1 MAAHDLNALEAW
13 IGKTESREDL
23 ISPAPAAGLSAT
35 LDYGTPRASVGDP
48 LPPLWH
54 WLYFHAVPRPSE
66 TDRDGHPRRGGFLPP
81 VALPRRMWA
90 GSRIR
95 FESPLRVGD
104 RARRD
109 SAIASISH
117 KQGSAGDLVFVTVRH
132 RIYRGDALAIEEE
145 QDLVYRETATGNA
158 TPAPQP
164 APEEAQWTREIT
176 PDPVLLFRYSAFT
189 LNSHR
194 IHYDRDYA
202 MNVEGYQGL
211 VVQGPLTATLLLDSL
226 YREWPDAQ
234 VKSFSF
240 RGMRP
245 LLDGRQVLLQGRRD
259 DTSATLWALDEG
271 GALAMKANA
280 RLQ

>member
-1 MAAHDLNALEAW
+1 MAANDLNALEAW
-13 IGKTESREDL
+13 IGRTESREDL

-35 LDYGTPRASVGDP
+35 LDYSTPRASVGDP

-54 WLYFHAVPRPSE
+54 WLYFHAVSRPSD

-132 RIYRGDALAIEEE
+132 RIYHGDALAIEEE
-145 QDLVYRETATGNA
+145 QDLVYRETAAGNA
-158 TPAPQP
+158 ASAPQP
-164 APEEAQWTREIT
+164 APAEAQWSREIA

-202 MNVEGYQGL
+202 MKVEGYPGL

-226 YREWPDAQ
+226 YRQWPDAQ
-234 VKSFSF
+234 VKSFRF
-240 RGMRP
+240 RGVRP
-245 LLDGRQVLLQGRRD
+245 LLEGRPLLLQGRRD

-271 GALAMKANA
+271 GALAMKADA
-280 RLQ
+280 RLL

>member
-1 MAAHDLNALEAW
+1 LAALDVNALQAW
-13 IGKTESREDL
+13 VGKTESREDQ
-23 ISPAPAAGLSAT
+23 ICPAPAAGLSAT
-35 LDYGTPRASVGDP
+35 LDYDTTRASVGES

-54 WLYFHAVPRPSE
+54 WLYFHAVPRSSD
-66 TDRDGHPRRGGFLPP
+66 TDTDGHPRRGDFLPP

-95 FESPLRVGD
+95 FESPLRVGEQ
-104 RARRD
+104 ARRV
-109 SAIASISH
+109 STIASISH
-117 KQGSAGDLVFVTVRH
+117 KQGSAGDLVFVTIRH

-145 QDLVYRETATGNA
+145 QDLVYRELSTGDTA
-158 TPAPQP
+158 PAPKTAP
-164 APEEAQWTREIT
+164 AEPQWTREIE

-202 MNVEGYQGL
+202 TKVEGYPGL

-226 YREWPDAQ
+226 YREMPAAQ
-234 VKSFSF
+234 VKAFQF

-245 LLDGRQVLLQGRRD
+245 LLEGRRFLVQGRRD
-259 DTSATLWALDEG
+259 DSSVTLWALDDG
-271 GALAMKANA
+271 GAMAMKADA
-280 RLQ
+280 QLL